1 MSGTEVG
8 IQVLLT
14 LVLGMLILSIL
25 SFFRRRMRK
34 M

>member
-1 MSGTEVG
+1 MSGTELG

>member
-1 MSGTEVG
+1 VSGTEVG